1 MYLNFDADPKPTEE
15 ELIQLFEKS
24 KKDTGLQERAIE
36 MEEQLMQENRSNVP
50 NFGTEEET
58 TEVDE
63 EVQKEKK
70 EEKWDLSGT
79 INQCIQ
85 RYAERLTEDQLNE
98 ILLGLENGLTEEEV
112 KSYFTFP
119 VEKMNQYRR
128 TYQFMQ

>member
-1 MYLNFDADPKPTEE
+1 MISIIQETSRISSSSFSLNTERDSV
-15 ELIQLFEKS
+15 FS
-24 KKDTGLQERAIE
+24 V
-36 MEEQLMQENRSNVP
+36 VP
-50 NFGTEEET
+50 NFGTEG
-58 TEVDE
+58 V
-63 EVQKEKK
+63 V
-70 EEKWDLSGT
+70 EEKQEDEWDLSGT

-128 TYQFMQ
+128 AYQFMQ

>member
-1 MYLNFDADPKPTEE
+1 
-15 ELIQLFEKS
+15 
-24 KKDTGLQERAIE
+24 

-63 EVQKEKK
+63 EEQKEKK

-85 RYAERLTEDQLNE
+85 RYAAQLTEEQINE

-128 TYQFMQ
+128 AYQFMQ